1 MATTQLALYNAAL
14 TEHLGERRLA
24 SLAEDREPRRV
35 LDDIWDGG
43 AREYCLEQGSWKFAL
58 RVSQLIYSPAV
69 TPAFGYRYAFEKPAD
84 FVKITKL
91 CSDEHLQAPLLNYTE
106 EAGMWFS
113 DNPEIYL
120 SYVSKDAAYGFDL
133 SRWPETFVKFVA
145 AYLAHQS
152 CNRLKQ
158 SANAKASIA
167 KELRR
172 LLTDARSK
180 DAIQGATQFM
190 PQGGWVSSRGGSS
203 STLNRGSKVS
213 LYG

>member
-1 MATTQLALYNAAL
+1 MATTQLQLYNAAL
-14 TEHLGERRLA
+14 VEHLGERRLA

-58 RVSQLIYSPAV
+58 RVAKLVYNPAI
-69 TPAFGYRYAFEKPAD
+69 TPSFGFQYAFEKPTD

-106 EAGMWFS
+106 EAGMWFA
-113 DNPEIYL
+113 DTQEVYI
-120 SYVSKDAAYGFDL
+120 SYVSKDAAYGFDM
-133 SRWPETFVKFVA
+133 SRWPETFSKFVA
-145 AYLAHQS
+145 AYLAAS
-152 CNRLKQ
+152 ASNRLKQ
-158 SANAKASIA
+158 SGNDKLAIEKTA
-167 KELRR
+167 RR

-190 PQGGWVSSRGGSS
+190 PQGGWVSSRGSRS
-203 STLNRGSKVS
+203 ATLNRGSKVS